1 MMHFVATPVGML
13 PNIAHDA
20 LAMVDYKKGPGAL
33 LLCDSE
39 AAEARGREAVE
50 LAGLRI
56 AGVHSIEAAQ
66 DRLDQQASVDLVLM
80 EIDQDHEEALDSL
93 LYRMRA
99 DAEAGLYRVVV
110 SVPMH
115 LIDIIDVAIGEIDTL
130 VKLCDATLAERA
142 SSIAEVTERTAPLL
156 HDAGR
161 SSDRL
166 QQLSE
171 EASRIASA
179 LAELSEDDAIA
190 QSRPE
195 KSNGG
200 AEIDVGKLRAMI
212 RARRLRDHFFH
223 SELFA
228 DPAWDMLLDLMAAR
242 LDGQRVAVS
251 SLCIAAAVPA
261 TTALRWIKTLT
272 DHGLFVRV
280 ADPQD
285 GRRVYIELSDQA
297 AAALENY
304 LRAVQR
310 LSPIAV

>member
-1 MMHFVATPVGML
+1 MR
-13 PNIAHDA
+13 
-20 LAMVDYKKGPGAL
+20 
-33 LLCDSE
+33 SE
-39 AAEARGREAVE
+39 
-50 LAGLRI
+50 
-56 AGVHSIEAAQ
+56 
-66 DRLDQQASVDLVLM
+66 
-80 EIDQDHEEALDSL
+80 
-93 LYRMRA
+93 
-99 DAEAGLYRVVV
+99 AEAGRYRAVV
-110 SVPMH
+110 SVPLH
-115 LIDIIDVAIGEIDTL
+115 LIDIVDAAIGDIDSI
-130 VKLCDATLAERA
+130 VKLYDATLAERA
-142 SSIAEVTERTAPLL
+142 SSIAESTERTAPLL

-179 LAELSEDDAIA
+179 LAELSEDEAIA

-195 KSNGG
+195 KSDGG
-200 AEIDVGKLRAMI
+200 GEIDVGKLRGMI
-212 RARRLRDHFFH
+212 RARRLRDQFFH

-242 LDGQRVAVS
+242 LEGQRVAVS

-310 LSPIAV
+310 LSPIAVYTERVGGSSPSAPTIS